1 MVTFFLSVAD
11 VFNSGIWQG
20 MELIEH
26 PELQQ
31 LAARLPR
38 LALLSRREGTVNNYV
53 NGYIKWKTWALNF
66 AEVTILPADPKFF
79 ALYLLHLQDF
89 AKTHAPISMAF
100 YSISWVHRMAGLKD
114 PTEHPLPK
122 MVRDSAVRLLGK
134 GQNKK
139 LPLMASELGLLVD
152 KFDGNN
158 ISLIDLRTITMCLLA
173 YAGFFRFDEISK
185 IRRSDIVFYPTYV
198 KLFVEQSK
206 TDICREGKWVFIG
219 KTGLPTCPVTM
230 LQRYLIKAQIADNSV
245 KYVFRAMTYFRSKKI
260 HKLRAS
266 DKCLSYTTTREF
278 MLSAFKTIGLD
289 ESKLGTH
296 SLRAGG
302 ATAAANNSICDR
314 LFKKHGRW
322 LSEKAKDGYVVEGL
336 EQILSVSLSLG
347 I

>member
-1 MVTFFLSVAD
+1 M
-11 VFNSGIWQG
+11 
-20 MELIEH
+20 
-26 PELQQ
+26 
-31 LAARLPR
+31 
-38 LALLSRREGTVNNYV
+38 
-53 NGYIKWKTWALNF
+53 
-66 AEVTILPADPKFF
+66 
-79 ALYLLHLQDF
+79 LHLQDT

-100 YSISWVHRMAGLKD
+100 YSISWVHKMAGLPD
-114 PTEHPLPK
+114 PTENQLPK

-139 LPLMASELGLLVD
+139 LPIMPTDLFALVD
-152 KFDGNN
+152 KFDMTT
-158 ISLIDLRTITMCLLA
+158 ISLLDLRTITMCLLA
-173 YAGFFRFDEISK
+173 YAGFFRFDEISN

-219 KTGLPTCPVTM
+219 KTGLPTCPVNM
-230 LQRYLIKAQIADNSV
+230 LQKYLVRAQIPDCST
-245 KYVFRAMTYFRSKKI
+245 KFVFRALTYFRSKRL
-260 HKLRAS
+260 HKLRAG
-266 DKCLSYTTTREF
+266 DKGLSYTTTREF
-278 MLSAFKTIGLD
+278 MLRAFASIGLD
-289 ESKLGTH
+289 ESRFGTH

>member
-1 MVTFFLSVAD
+1 M
-11 VFNSGIWQG
+11 Q
-20 MELIEH
+20 LIHH
-26 PELQQ
+26 PELQS
-31 LAARLPR
+31 LAARLPH
-38 LALLSRREGTVNNYV
+38 LALLSRREGTVQNYV
-53 NGYIKWKTWALNF
+53 NGYIRWKSWAQNF
-66 AEVTILPADPKFF
+66 AEINTLPADPKFF
-79 ALYLLHLQDF
+79 ALYLLHLQDH

-100 YSISWVHRMAGLKD
+100 YSISWVHKMAGVAD

-122 MVRDSAVRLLGK
+122 MVRESAVRLLGK

-139 LPLMASELGLLVD
+139 LPLMATDLGMIVD
-152 KFDGNN
+152 KFDGVN
-158 ISLIDLRTITMCLLA
+158 ISLLDLRTVTMCLLA

-219 KTGLPTCPVTM
+219 RTGLPTCPVSM
-230 LQRYLIKAQIADNSV
+230 LKRYLIKAQITDCSN
-245 KYVFRAMTYFRSKKI
+245 KYVFRAMTYFRSKKL
-260 HKLRAS
+260 HKLRSADS
-266 DKCLSYTTTREF
+266 CLSYTTTREF
-278 MLSAFKTIGLD
+278 MLNAFKAIGLD

-302 ATAAANNSICDR
+302 ATAAANNSVCDR